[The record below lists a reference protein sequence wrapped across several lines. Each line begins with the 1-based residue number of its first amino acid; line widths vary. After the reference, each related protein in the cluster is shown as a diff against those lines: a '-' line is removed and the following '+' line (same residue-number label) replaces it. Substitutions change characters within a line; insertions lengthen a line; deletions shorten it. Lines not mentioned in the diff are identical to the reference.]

1 MKRFFIGD
9 KVYLSYALEIED
21 YECLMEDCEELD
33 IEVNDIYGIITA
45 TDLDYDDGPDKDPKY
60 SVTWINGKTRTEI
73 ITCLDNAWYG
83 SEELTTDNT
92 KFLEGYREAKEVLE
106 EESEEWC
113 D

>member
-1 MKRFFIGD
+1 MNRFFIGD
-9 KVYLSYALEIED
+9 KVYIASDLYVED
-21 YECLMEDCEELD
+21 YECLMEDCEELG

-73 ITCLDNAWYG
+73 ITCLDNAWYS
-83 SEELTTDNT
+83 SEELTTNNT
-92 KFLEGYREAKEVLE
+92 KFLQGYYNAKEDL
-106 EESEEWC
+106 EEWC